1 MRCCWRH
8 DPKER
13 PTMAQV
19 VKWSKQVELKSLRTI
34 LSLESKDVLC
44 VCQCNVNHVIQNV
57 TEKPLHVQSTL
68 PNCESYTP
76 LLLSMHGQSPTV
88 ISTRQQSEGHSNHQR
103 VQIWVAQGNSGATK
117 LTIIT
122 FRSCDLGYWVS

>member
-1 MRCCWRH
+1 MRCCWRQ

-19 VKWSKQVELKSLRTI
+19 VKWSKQAELKSLRTI
-34 LSLESKDVLC
+34 LPLESKDVLC
-44 VCQCNVNHVIQNV
+44 VCQCHVNHVVQNI

-76 LLLSMHGQSPTV
+76 LLFSMHAQSPSAN
-88 ISTRQQSEGHSNHQR
+88 STCQESEGSTHQH
-103 VQIWVAQGNSGATK
+103 VQIWVAQDNSDATK